1 MVLTKTSAPWA
12 YSKGEPFRTIAALEL
27 LGALFAFMLFKEGAA
42 WLQGSAYLSLTGYTD
57 NSGNTFLLDR
67 LMTSKYPLVVI
78 LIEVA
83 EQLAAENVG
92 LALRWIPR
100 LQNEEADALTNGC
113 FESFAPERRI
123 EARVEDM
130 RFLALNELMSK
141 VGLLMAEIT
150 RRKQALEFSMPASS
164 SQNSKKQKLRETDP
178 W

>member
-1 MVLTKTSAPWA
+1 
-12 YSKGEPFRTIAALEL
+12 
-27 LGALFAFMLFKEGAA
+27 MLFKEGAA

-92 LALRWIPR
+92 LALRWAPR

-113 FESFAPERRI
+113 FESFSPERRI
-123 EARVEDM
+123 VARVEDM
-130 RFLALNELMSK
+130 KFIALNELMAK
-141 VGLLMAEIT
+141 VGALMAEIAT
-150 RRKQALEFSMPASS
+150 RKSSMPVNGLQS
-164 SQNSKKQKLRETDP
+164 SKKQKLRETDP